1 MHPSRIL
8 RQGLLRMFL
17 VAPGEAFSTF
27 RRHWLAL
34 SVGVDIGR
42 DAVRVVVLRRGR
54 QGFCLAGLG
63 SAEVAADARAALRIA
78 LREACRRVAWRPR
91 RVVLAV
97 PADAVLVRVLPIDA
111 EAGPEE
117 QWEAVERAVRLLPVP
132 RTELRLAWAPTR
144 IPVVALNEGAAG
156 RPGAHQLCMI
166 AVRRQEVL
174 ERQILARDCGLGR
187 VMVDVDVFAAMRG
200 LLLGSTPADI
210 PLLHRAPLPML
221 IDQGDA
227 SLRALVWPQ
236 GGAPLLRVL
245 PAPRAVDAEALGRTV
260 ADLVGE
266 LAGAAGAS
274 PETLWVSGGRGS
286 NAPALQAISRWTGL
300 PVGHADPFRECLV
313 DASVARPSGPAAAL
327 WLTAYGLALRGTA

>member
-1 MHPSRIL
+1 
-8 RQGLLRMFL
+8 MFP
-17 VAPGEAFSTF
+17 VAPGKAFSMF
-27 RRHWLAL
+27 RRYCLAL
-34 SVGVDIGR
+34 SVGIDIRR

-63 SAEVAADARAALRIA
+63 SAEVAADGSAALRIA

-132 RTELRLAWAPTR
+132 RSELRLAWALTETPA
-144 IPVVALNEGAAG
+144 VAINEAAVG

-174 ERQILARDCGLGR
+174 ERQMLARDCGLGR
-187 VMVDVDVFAAMRG
+187 VMVDVDLFAAMRG
-200 LLLGSTPADI
+200 LLP
-210 PLLHRAPLPML
+210 RVPLPML

-236 GGAPLLRVL
+236 GGSPLLRVV

-260 ADLVGE
+260 ADLLGE

-274 PETLWVSGGRGS
+274 PEALWVSGGWGS
-286 NAPALQAISRWTGL
+286 SGPALQAIARWTGL
-300 PVGHADPFRECLV
+300 PVGHADPFRECPADV
-313 DASVARPSGPAAAL
+313 SVARPSGPAAAL
-327 WLTAYGLALRGTA
+327 WLTAYGLALRGTV